1 MKHTDPTKNIMSTF
15 FSFSVWWSLMLLQ
28 FFLINFDSLKCDTS
42 LFLSCNFLYLDVNI
56 LVRRKRQLKRIN
68 SDNHLIKCLWGLW
81 CVSGYCISQLYTKS
95 QGVRCF
101 KIFMSILNLLFAFC
115 IHLLSSSMHFGNMHR
130 SNWKIFKLHKSRN
143 WAQNRLSQLNG
154 KKRKSIE

>member
-1 MKHTDPTKNIMSTF
+1 MKRTDPTENIMNNMNKF
-15 FSFSVWWSLMLLQ
+15 FSFSVWWNLMSLQ

-115 IHLLSSSMHFGNMHR
+115 IHLSSSMHFRNIQR
-130 SNWKIFKLHKSRN
+130 SNGKIF
-143 WAQNRLSQLNG
+143 
-154 KKRKSIE
+154 

>member
-1 MKHTDPTKNIMSTF
+1 MKRTDPTENILYTF
-15 FSFSVWWSLMLLQ
+15 FSFSVLWNLMSLQ
-28 FFLINFDSLKCDTS
+28 CFLINFDSLKCDTS

-95 QGVRCF
+95 RGVRCF
-101 KIFMSILNLLFAFC
+101 KLFMSILNLLFALC
-115 IHLLSSSMHFGNMHR
+115 IHLLSSSMHFGNMQR
-130 SNWKIFKLHKSRN
+130 SNGKTFKLHKSHN
-143 WAQNRLSQLNG
+143 CAQNRLSQLNDR
-154 KKRKSIE
+154 KRKSIE